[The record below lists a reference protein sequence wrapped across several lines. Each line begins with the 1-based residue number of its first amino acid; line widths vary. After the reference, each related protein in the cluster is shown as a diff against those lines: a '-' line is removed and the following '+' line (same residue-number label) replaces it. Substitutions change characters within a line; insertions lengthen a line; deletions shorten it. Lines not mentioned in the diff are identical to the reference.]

1 MPERT
6 IHLVRHGQTERSS
19 SRQSRLGN
27 GLTLLG
33 RQQAELTVR
42 RLSALPISTI
52 YHSTLLR
59 AKETAEIIAGSLP
72 GVPVRSSAT
81 LRERI
86 PYLPAAFAEWYVGLS
101 LEGLKRPDLEVP
113 VEMSLW
119 FGMWPRGTAWK
130 AMEKD
135 VAQAERAFERHFRK
149 ARGSDRH
156 DIIVCHGNIIRYFVC
171 RALQAPPE
179 SWVNTDINNCGI
191 SEIAIKP
198 DGRIMLISHNDTG
211 HLPYDMKTY
220 V

>member
-19 SRQSRLGN
+19 SRRSRLGN
-27 GLTLLG
+27 GLTALG
-33 RQQAELTVR
+33 RQQAELTAQ

-52 YHSTLLR
+52 YHSTLRR
-59 AKETAEIIAGSLP
+59 AKETAEIIAGGLP
-72 GVPVRSSAT
+72 GVPVRASAM

-86 PYLPAAFAEWYVGLS
+86 PCLPAAFAEWYTGLS
-101 LEGLKRPDLEVP
+101 PRELKSHDLEVP
-113 VEMSLW
+113 VEMGLW

-130 AMEKD
+130 VMERD
-135 VAQAERAFERHFRK
+135 AAQAERAFERHFKK
-149 ARGSDRH
+149 ARGADRH
-156 DIIVCHGNIIRYFVC
+156 DIIICHGNIIRYFVC

-211 HLPYDMKTY
+211 HLPHDMKTY
-220 V
+220 I